1 LRAFFQKSAASFL
14 MAEIGFYHLT
24 RSTADQAL
32 PALLGRTLEA
42 GQRAMVLCGDP
53 ERVAALDTALWLCPK
68 PDWLPHGTEASGD
81 AALQPIWLTAEDA
94 AAPHGARFLFLLD
107 SAGSAH
113 LAAYDRVFD
122 LFDGRDEAALA
133 SARRRW
139 SAAKA
144 AGHTLVYWQQTDRG
158 WQKKA

>member
-1 LRAFFQKSAASFL
+1 

-32 PALLGRTLEA
+32 PPLLGRTLEA
-42 GQRAMVLCGDP
+42 GQRAMVLCGDA
-53 ERVAALDTALWLCPK
+53 ERVAALDTALWLCAK

-81 AALQPIWLTAEDA
+81 AAMQPIWLAAEDA
-94 AAPHGARFLFLLD
+94 PAPNGARFLFLLD
-107 SAGSAH
+107 AADSVH

-122 LFDGRDEAALA
+122 LFDGRDEAAVVA
-133 SARRRW
+133 ARRRW
-139 SAAKA
+139 AAAKA
-144 AGHTLVYWQQTDRG
+144 AGHTLVYWQQTERG